1 MTIHLITWELGSL
14 ELGIFRP
21 RDYIHEVNIYIDC
34 ATEHMT
40 EDIVLMLFLVYIIVI
55 DGTETT
61 FNATYDH
68 KIVEVVDNI
77 FSWIVVKNKP

>member
-1 MTIHLITWELGSL
+1 M
-14 ELGIFRP
+14 
-21 RDYIHEVNIYIDC
+21 
-34 ATEHMT
+34 A

-61 FNATYDH
+61 FNVTYDH

-77 FSWIVVKNKP
+77 FS

>member
-1 MTIHLITWELGSL
+1 MGSSGLGTTFMKL
-14 ELGIFRP
+14 
-21 RDYIHEVNIYIDC
+21 IYIDC

-77 FSWIVVKNKP
+77 FS

>member
-1 MTIHLITWELGSL
+1 MKL
-14 ELGIFRP
+14 
-21 RDYIHEVNIYIDC
+21 IYIDC

-77 FSWIVVKNKP
+77 LS